1 MKNNNILK
9 AALATTLLA
18 GATAASAADFVLVNT
33 DPPGIGFNDPTP
45 ATPVGGNA
53 GTTVGEQ
60 RLIAYNR
67 ALQQWGSILKS
78 NVPIVVL
85 GGFGPRPCTATGGV
99 LASAGAWNIEI
110 NFPNAPLASHWYHSA
125 LANSLAGVDLY
136 PGADIIDGADIIA
149 TFNGNLG
156 TPGCIEGSSWYYG
169 LDNRPTA
176 AGQIDFLNVFM
187 HELSHG
193 LGFQNF
199 NDEATGNTFAGI
211 PNFPDSNTALTR
223 DNVLGKRWNTMTA
236 NEIRA
241 SAVRNGQVVWDGA
254 NVTARA
260 PSVLGPLSAAKVTAP
275 ASVAGDYEY
284 GDAAFGPAATS
295 AKFTGAVVLGL
306 DQAGVFGALDT
317 VNDGCSAL
325 TNAADVAGKIVL
337 MKRGTC
343 GFAVKV
349 KNAQNAGASAVV
361 IGNNAAGVI
370 SMGGT
375 DATITIP
382 SIMLTNTV
390 GDAMIA
396 AGGGALNGVELSATL
411 KAGADTAGRVR
422 LYAPTTYAP
431 GSSISHFDTVASPNL
446 LMEPA
451 ITSTLRSS
459 VTVDLTAAYFEDIGW
474 KTELSVAG
482 CGTGSGAFATMT
494 NGTYLAAPVF
504 ACANAAPNKGQF
516 QACSTQYF
524 NRLRDAGIIDGA
536 YKGTFAACAASGK

>member
-1 MKNNNILK
+1 MKYNNILK

-18 GATAASAADFVLVNT
+18 GATAASAADFVLVNI
-33 DPPGIGFNDPTP
+33 DASGVGFNDPTP

-78 NVPIVVL
+78 DVPIVVL
-85 GGFGPRPCTATGGV
+85 GSFGARPCTATGGV

-110 NFPNAPLASHWYHSA
+110 NFANAPLVDHWYHSA

-156 TPGCIEGSSWYYG
+156 NPGCIEGSTWYYG
-169 LDNRPTA
+169 LDNQPRA

-187 HELSHG
+187 HELAHG

-199 NDEATGNTFAGI
+199 NDESTGNTFAGI

-223 DNVLGKRWNTMTA
+223 DNVLGKRWNTMSA
-236 NEIRA
+236 AEIRL

-254 NVTARA
+254 NVTARV
-260 PSVLGPLSAAKVTAP
+260 PSVLGPLNALKVTAP
-275 ASVAGDYEY
+275 AGVAGDYEY
-284 GDAAFGPAATS
+284 GDAAFGAAAT
-295 AKFTGAVVLGL
+295 AAAFTGNVVLGL
-306 DQAGVFGALDT
+306 DEANLAGAT
-317 VNDGCSAL
+317 VNDGCTAL

-337 MKRGTC
+337 VKRGSC

-349 KNAQNAGASAVV
+349 KNAQNAGASAV
-361 IGNNAAGVI
+361 IMGNNAAGVI
-370 SMGGT
+370 TMGGT

-382 SIMLTNTV
+382 SIMVTNTV

-396 AGGGALNGVELSATL
+396 AGGGAVNGLEVSATL
-411 KAGADTAGRVR
+411 KAGADVAGRAR
-422 LYAPTTYAP
+422 LYAPTVYAA

-451 ITSTLRSS
+451 ITTTLRSS
-459 VTVDLTAAYFEDIGW
+459 ANVDLTAAYFEDIGW
-474 KTELSVAG
+474 KTELSIAG
-482 CGTGSGAFATMT
+482 CGTGSGAIATT
-494 NGTYLAAPVF
+494 VNGTYLASPVF
-504 ACANAAPNKGQF
+504 ACANVAPNKGEF
-516 QACSTQYF
+516 QSCSTQYF
-524 NRLRDAGIIDGA
+524 NRLRDAGIIGEG
-536 YKGTFAACAASGK
+536 YKGTFAACTASGK

>member
-1 MKNNNILK
+1 MKNNILK

-18 GATAASAADFVLVNT
+18 GATVASAADFVLVNT
-33 DPPGIGFNDPTP
+33 DPPGTGFNDPTP
-45 ATPVGGNA
+45 ATPVGGNS

-78 NVPIVVL
+78 DVPIVVL

-149 TFNGNLG
+149 TFNGDLG
-156 TPGCIEGSSWYYG
+156 KPGCIEGSSWYYG
-169 LDNRPTA
+169 LDNKPTA

-199 NDEATGNTFAGI
+199 NDESTGVTFAGI

-223 DNVLGKRWNTMTA
+223 DNVLGKIWNTMTPA
-236 NEIRA
+236 EIRA
-241 SAVRNGQVVWDGA
+241 SAVRNGQVVWAGG

-260 PSVLGPLSAAKVTAP
+260 ASVLGPLVAAKVTAP
-275 ASVAGDYEY
+275 AAIAGDYEY
-284 GDAAFGPAATS
+284 GEAVFGPAATS
-295 AKFTGAVVLGL
+295 AKFTGQVVLGL
-306 DQAGVFGALDT
+306 DEANGSGPT
-317 VNDGCSAL
+317 VNDGCTAF
-325 TNAADVAGKIVL
+325 TNAAAVAGKIALV
-337 MKRGTC
+337 KRGTC

-349 KNAQNAGASAVV
+349 KNAQNAGAAAVV
-361 IGNNAAGVI
+361 MGNNASGV
-370 SMGGT
+370 STMGGA

-382 SIMLTNTV
+382 TIMLTNSV

-396 AGGGALNGVELSATL
+396 AGGGALNGLEVSATL
-411 KAGADTAGRVR
+411 KAGADSVGRVR

-459 VTVDLTAAYFEDIGW
+459 VSVDLTAAYFEDIGW
-474 KTELSVAG
+474 KTELSVAD
-482 CGTGSGAFATMT
+482 CGKGSGALATT
-494 NGTYLAAPVF
+494 TTGTYLASPVF

-536 YKGTFAACAASGK
+536 YKGTFSSCTASGK

>member
-1 MKNNNILK
+1 MKNNILK

-33 DPPGIGFNDPTP
+33 DPPGTGFNDPTP
-45 ATPVGGNA
+45 ATPVGGNS
-53 GTTVGEQ
+53 GKTVGEQ

-78 NVPIVVL
+78 DVPIVVL
-85 GGFGPRPCTATGGV
+85 GGFGPRPCTATSGV

-156 TPGCIEGSSWYYG
+156 KPGCIEGSSWYYG

-223 DNVLGKRWNTMTA
+223 DNVLGKLWNTMTA
-236 NEIRA
+236 NEIKA
-241 SAVRNGQVVWDGA
+241 SAVRDGQVVWAGG

-260 PSVLGPLSAAKVTAP
+260 PSVLGPLTLFKLTAP
-275 ASVAGDYEY
+275 ANLAGEYEY
-284 GDAAFGPAATS
+284 GTSSTFGAAPTPANFSGPIVA
-295 AKFTGAVVLGL
+295 GL
-306 DQAGVFGALDT
+306 DGVAPA
-317 VNDGCSAL
+317 NDGCTPY
-325 TNAADVAGKIVL
+325 TNAAAVAGKIAIVR
-337 MKRGTC
+337 RGVC
-343 GFAVKV
+343 GFAVKA
-349 KNAQNAGASAVV
+349 KIAQDAGAIGVI
-361 IGNNAAGVI
+361 IGNNAVGTVA
-370 SMGGT
+370 MGGA
-375 DATITIP
+375 DPAVTIP
-382 SIMLTNTV
+382 TISLSSTI
-390 GDAMIA
+390 GDPLMA
-396 AGGGALNGVELSATL
+396 AGGGTGGLESSSTRL
-411 KAGADTAGRVR
+411 AGADATGRVR
-422 LYAPTTYAP
+422 LYAPTVYAA

-451 ITSTLRSS
+451 ITPTLRGS
-459 VTVDLTAAYFEDIGW
+459 VSVDLTAAYFEDIGW
-474 KTELSVAG
+474 KTELSIAG
-482 CGTGSGAFATMT
+482 CGKGSGALATTT
-494 NGTYLAAPVF
+494 NGTFLASPVF

-536 YKGTFAACAASGK
+536 YKGTFSSCTAGGK

>member
-1 MKNNNILK
+1 MKNNFLQ

-18 GATAASAADFVLVNT
+18 GATATSAADFVLVNT
-33 DPPGIGFNDPTP
+33 DPPGTGFNDPTP
-45 ATPVGGNA
+45 ATPVGGNS
-53 GTTVGEQ
+53 GRTVGEQ

-78 NVPIVVL
+78 EVPIVVL

-149 TFNGNLG
+149 TFNGDLG
-156 TPGCIEGSSWYYG
+156 KPGCIEGSSWYYG
-169 LDNRPTA
+169 LDNKPTA
-176 AGQIDFLNVFM
+176 SGQIDFLNVFM

-199 NDEATGNTFAGI
+199 NDESTGVTFQGI
-211 PNFPDSNTALTR
+211 PNFPDSNTALTF
-223 DNVLGKRWNTMTA
+223 DNVTGKLWNTMTA
-236 NEIRA
+236 DEIKA
-241 SAVRNGQVVWDGA
+241 AAVRDGQEVWAGG

-260 PSVLGPLSAAKVTAP
+260 PSVLGPLVLFRVTAP
-275 ASVAGDYEY
+275 ANLAGEYEY
-284 GDAAFGPAATS
+284 GTS
-295 AKFTGAVVLGL
+295 ATFGTAPTPANFSGPIV
-306 DQAGVFGALDT
+306 AGVDEANASGTRTD
-317 VNDGCSAL
+317 DGCTTF
-325 TNAADVAGKIVL
+325 TNAAAVAGKIAIVR
-337 MKRGTC
+337 RGSC
-343 GFAVKV
+343 GFAVKA
-349 KNAQNAGASAVV
+349 KNAQNAGAIGVI
-361 IGNNAAGVI
+361 IGNTVAGTVA
-370 SMGGT
+370 MGGT
-375 DATITIP
+375 DPTVTIP
-382 SIMLTNTV
+382 AISLSVTI
-390 GDAMIA
+390 GDPLIA
-396 AGGGALNGVELSATL
+396 AGNSTGGLQASPSRL
-411 KAGADTAGRVR
+411 AGADANGRVR
-422 LYAPTTYAP
+422 LYAPTVYAP

-459 VTVDLTAAYFEDIGW
+459 ASVDLTAAYFEDIGW

-482 CGTGSGAFATMT
+482 CGKGSGALATT
-494 NGTYLAAPVF
+494 TTGTFLASPVF

-524 NRLRDAGIIDGA
+524 NRLRDAGIINGA
-536 YKGTFAACAASGK
+536 YKGTFSSCTAGGK

>member
-1 MKNNNILK
+1 MNNNILRATL
-9 AALATTLLA
+9 AATLLA
-18 GATAASAADFVLVNT
+18 GSTAVPAANFVLVNI
-33 DPPGIGFNDPTP
+33 DPPGTGFNDSTP
-45 ATPVGGNA
+45 ATPVGGNS

-60 RLIAYNR
+60 RLVAYNR

-78 NVPIVVL
+78 DVPIVVL
-85 GGFGPRPCTATGGV
+85 GSFGPRPCTATGGV

-110 NFPNAPLASHWYHSA
+110 NFPNAPLQAHWYHSA

-156 TPGCIEGSSWYYG
+156 QPGCIEGSTWYYG

-199 NDEATGNTFAGI
+199 NDESTGVTFPGI

-236 NEIRA
+236 AEIRA

-254 NVTARA
+254 NVTARV
-260 PSVLGPLSAAKVTAP
+260 PSVLGPLAAVKVTAP
-275 ASVAGDYEY
+275 AGVAGEYEY
-284 GDAAFGPAATS
+284 GDAAFGPAATA
-295 AKFTGAVVLGL
+295 AKFTGSVVLGL
-306 DQAGVFGALDT
+306 DEAGIVGPTDT
-317 VNDGCSAL
+317 VNDGCTAF
-325 TNAADVAGKIVL
+325 TNPAAVQGKIAFV
-337 MKRGTC
+337 KRGTC
-343 GFAVKV
+343 GFAVKA
-349 KNAQNAGASAVV
+349 KNAQNAGASAVL
-361 IGNNAAGVI
+361 IGNNASGVI
-370 SMGGT
+370 SMGGA
-375 DATITIP
+375 DPTITIP
-382 SIMLTNTV
+382 SIMVTNSV

-396 AGGGALNGVELSATL
+396 AGGGALNGIEISATL
-411 KAGADTAGRVR
+411 KAGADAAGRAR
-422 LYAPTTYAP
+422 LYAPTIYAA

-451 ITSTLRSS
+451 ITSTLQSSRSI
-459 VTVDLTAAYFEDIGW
+459 DLTAAYFEDIGW

-482 CGTGSGAFATMT
+482 CGKGSGAPATVMS
-494 NGTYLAAPVF
+494 GVYLASPVF
-504 ACANAAPNKGQF
+504 ACANSASNKGAF
-516 QACSTQYF
+516 QSCSTQYF
-524 NRLRDAGIIDGA
+524 NLLRNAGIIEGA
-536 YKGTFAACAASGK
+536 YKGKFSSCTASGK